1 MWSHWVDSNPGCEDQ
16 RLNFSEALELLGTL
30 SGSRAPGDLALSKH
44 VYMGGGAPSDP
55 KGSQI
60 VKSVRAW
67 ASVLPLRLADPFTKW
82 GVLLM
87 SLEARRR
94 SSGLVVSGR
103 VGEVVGAVEV
113 LILSTSKPDVPM
125 FT

>member
-1 MWSHWVDSNPGCEDQ
+1 VDSGRGCEDQ

-30 SGSRAPGDLALSKH
+30 SGSRAPGDLELSKR
-44 VYMGGGAPSDP
+44 VYMAGGAPSDP

-67 ASVLPLRLADPFTKW
+67 ASVLPLRLADPSTKW

-87 SLEARRR
+87 LLEARKR
-94 SSGLVVSGR
+94 SSGLVVPGR
-103 VGEVVGAVEV
+103 GGAVVGAVEV
-113 LILSTSKPDVPM
+113 LILSISKPDLPGGMVI
-125 FT
+125 

>member
-1 MWSHWVDSNPGCEDQ
+1 VDSNRGCEDQ

-30 SGSRAPGDLALSKH
+30 SGSRAPGALELSKH
-44 VYMGGGAPSDP
+44 VYMGGGTPSDV
-55 KGSQI
+55 KGLLI

-82 GVLLM
+82 GVLLT
-87 SLEARRR
+87 SLEARKR

-103 VGEVVGAVEV
+103 AGEVVGAVEV
-113 LILSTSKPDVPM
+113 LILSTSKPEEP
-125 FT
+125 FLT